1 MGVWEG
7 LYTGLQNIRAREER
21 EMDREE
27 ARRIRAEDLELRRR
41 ELEQARMDR
50 YRQAVLPII
59 LENREKDKAIQ
70 QKINSGVAIGFNRSV
85 SEALYRSGQLDSI
98 LEQAK
103 ENKYSPEKISA
114 VNEEVIRQ
122 LGDMADTNTVAAT
135 ILGVFES
142 GADLNNPEQTT
153 LAIVESVF
161 NNQDIESLQD
171 LYVGSAYSEG
181 LAPFDISLS
190 TTEVN
195 LDLEKKVRDG
205 IMRRLQGT
213 FGPNTI
219 ISTESGFSFAA
230 NAPVALTSMVNSL
243 TDAAIDAVSTPG
255 GSRMDEVTAIRYFT
269 NPVMQAYQTVPDA
282 TKINEVLP
290 TLFEA
295 GPEAFIETLST
306 IEPVTIPVP
315 GANPMG
321 DAMTA
326 ITSGPRQAGGVRPPA
341 PQTGFAPGVFDEDE
355 DER

>member
-21 EMDREE
+21 GMEREE
-27 ARRIRAEDLELRRR
+27 ARRIREEDRADRRR
-41 ELEQARMDR
+41 ELEQARIDR
-50 YRQAVLPII
+50 YRQAVLPI
-59 LENREKDKAIQ
+59 LLQRRQEDEAIQ
-70 QKINSGVAIGFNRSV
+70 QRINSGVAIGFSRPV
-85 SEALYRSGQLDSI
+85 SDALYRSGQLDLI
-98 LEQAK
+98 LSQAE
-103 ENKYSPEKISA
+103 ENNYSPEKISA
-114 VNEEVIRQ
+114 VNAEVVRQ

-135 ILGVFES
+135 ILGVFDS

-161 NNQDIESLQD
+161 NTQDIEGLQD
-171 LYVGSAYSEG
+171 LYVTSRYSEG
-181 LAPFDISLS
+181 LAPFDLSLS
-190 TTEVN
+190 TTEVD

-219 ISTESGFSFAA
+219 VSTESGFSFAA

-269 NPVMQAYQTVPDA
+269 NPIMQAYQTVPDA
-282 TKINEVLP
+282 TKINQVLP

-326 ITSGPRQAGGVRPPA
+326 ITGGPRQAGGVRPPA
-341 PQTGFAPGVFDEDE
+341 PQTNFAPGVFDEDE
-355 DER
+355 EER